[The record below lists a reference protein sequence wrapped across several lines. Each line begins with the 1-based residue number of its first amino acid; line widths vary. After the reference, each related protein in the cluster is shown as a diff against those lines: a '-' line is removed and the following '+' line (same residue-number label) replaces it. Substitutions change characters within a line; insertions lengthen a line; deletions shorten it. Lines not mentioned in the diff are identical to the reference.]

1 MSEKTSSTGAPAGA
15 EAPPAVPARWSA
27 GRKTEVVLRL
37 LRGEP
42 VDMVARE
49 TQVPAHE
56 LEAWR
61 RVFLTTGTHGL
72 KKQGDPEA
80 REVRRLQATL
90 GEVMMRLEL
99 AEDLLEKRGYGDEWR
114 RHGR

>member
-27 GRKTEVVLRL
+27 GTQDRGRCCAC

-56 LEAWR
+56 LEAVAPCVLDHGHAR
-61 RVFLTTGTHGL
+61 AQETG
-72 KKQGDPEA
+72 
-80 REVRRLQATL
+80 
-90 GEVMMRLEL
+90 
-99 AEDLLEKRGYGDEWR
+99 
-114 RHGR
+114 

>member
-49 TQVPAHE
+49 
-56 LEAWR
+56 
-61 RVFLTTGTHGL
+61 
-72 KKQGDPEA
+72 
-80 REVRRLQATL
+80 
-90 GEVMMRLEL
+90 L